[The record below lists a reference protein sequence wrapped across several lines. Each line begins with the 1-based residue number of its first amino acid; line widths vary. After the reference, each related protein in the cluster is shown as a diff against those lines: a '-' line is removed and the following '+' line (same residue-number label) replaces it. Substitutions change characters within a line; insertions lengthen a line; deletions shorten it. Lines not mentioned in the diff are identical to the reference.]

1 MSRPRTWFRR
11 LVAVTRW
18 LHVYLSMLGFFAL
31 VFFAVTGVTLNHPD
45 WFYAGHETRREV
57 QGKIDLALL
66 GVDSDAPGDAPD
78 SADSVDKLAVVE
90 LLRGRHDLKGALSEF
105 SVDEYQCIVVFKGP
119 GYAADAFIDRPT
131 GEYDLAEVRKGA
143 VAVINDL
150 HKGRDTGAAWS
161 WVIDISAV
169 VMTIASITGVILLLF
184 FRRRRLTG
192 LIAAAVGTVVVILVY
207 VLCIP

>member
-1 MSRPRTWFRR
+1 M
-11 LVAVTRW
+11 RW

-31 VFFAVTGVTLNHPD
+31 VFFAVTGITLNHPD
-45 WFYAGHETRREV
+45 WFYAGHEARREV

-66 GVDSDAPGDAPD
+66 GVDSDAPDDAP
-78 SADSVDKLAVVE
+78 DSVDKLAVVE
-90 LLRGRHDLKGALSEF
+90 LLRDRHDLKGALSEF

-150 HKGRDTGAAWS
+150 HKGRDTGPAWS

-169 VMTIASITGVILLLF
+169 VMTIASVTGVILLLF

>member
-1 MSRPRTWFRR
+1 
-11 LVAVTRW
+11 
-18 LHVYLSMLGFFAL
+18 MLGFFAL

>member
-1 MSRPRTWFRR
+1 MRRPREWFRR
-11 LVAVTRW
+11 LVAVMRW
-18 LHVYLSMLGFFAL
+18 LHVYVSMLGFFAL
-31 VFFAVTGVTLNHPD
+31 VFFAVTGITLNHPD
-45 WFYAGHETRREV
+45 WFYAGHETAREV

-66 GVDSDAPGDAPD
+66 GGESAGSGEPIG
-78 SADSVDKLAVVE
+78 SADSVDKLAIVE

-131 GEYDLAEVRKGA
+131 GEYDLAEVRKGT

-150 HKGRDTGAAWS
+150 HKGRDTGVAWS
-161 WVIDISAV
+161 WVVDISAV
-169 VMTIASITGVILLLF
+169 VMTIASVTGMALLLF
-184 FRRRRLTG
+184 FKRRRLTG

-207 VLCIP
+207 VLCVP